1 MNTNDLQKFKVKLEN
16 TKKNL
21 NEALR
26 TFANKDPLVRGD
38 WDTRYPEFKREED
51 PNVDM
56 EEEASEVEAYVTR
69 LPIEHSYEL
78 RIQAID
84 KALLKIA
91 DNTYGIC
98 LKCDKPIP
106 LKRLEAYPEA
116 DKCLDCQKKFT
127 TENS

>member
-26 TFANKDPLVRGD
+26 TFANKDPLVSGD

-91 DNTYGIC
+91 DNTYGRSEERRVG
-98 LKCDKPIP
+98 K
-106 LKRLEAYPEA
+106 E
-116 DKCLDCQKKFT
+116 
-127 TENS
+127 